1 MATASHALAV
11 PAPVME
17 KKITDISNSALNM
30 QALFTMDNTLEGAE
44 GLVKRVYKY
53 TYTGYVEKLTK
64 GAKNSNKSLVGLSYK
79 DYTVERYQQMFD
91 YNDQDAMVDPK
102 VLDVLV
108 DGAGKAMANEVRS
121 EYFTELGKISNI
133 ASLGTSAFSYD
144 VIVDAVAGL
153 DKAGEQDIEG
163 LFVVG
168 GSKFRKDIRK
178 DSNFKAAH
186 QGDILFTG
194 QFGDIAGIPVIYS
207 NLCGDDEAFICN
219 KETITFFVKKS
230 GTVEQDRDIES
241 KDNWVVY
248 ERYGVVALTNDTR
261 ACQLLKGKTFTN
273 QDGGSYSSTA
283 TYYVLSNG
291 LYREIAVN
299 AAYFADHD
307 DELYIMS

>member
-1 MATASHALAV
+1 MATANHSLAV

-30 QALFTMDNTLEGAE
+30 QALFTVDDSLEGAE

-53 TYTGYVEKLTK
+53 TYTGYVEKLNK
-64 GAKNSNKSLVGLSYK
+64 GAKNTQKGLVGLSYK
-79 DYTVERYQQMFD
+79 DYTVARYQQMFD
-91 YNDQDAMVDPK
+91 YNDQDVMVDPK
-102 VLDVLV
+102 VLDVLA
-108 DGAGKAMANEVRS
+108 DGAGKAMANEIRG
-121 EYFTELGKISNI
+121 EYFTELGKIGNI
-133 ASLGTSAFSYD
+133 ANVSSAFSYD

-153 DKAGEQDIEG
+153 DGAAEQDIEG

-194 QFGDIAGIPVIYS
+194 QFGDVAGIPVIYS
-207 NLCGDDEAFICN
+207 NLCEDDEAFICN
-219 KETITFFVKKS
+219 KETITFFVKKA

-273 QDGGSYSSTA
+273 QDGGTYDATA
-283 TYYVLSNG
+283 TYYVLEGG
-291 LYREIAVN
+291 LYREVAVD
-299 AAYFADHD
+299 ATYFAAHD
-307 DELYIMS
+307 DELYVMS